1 MQRHNSPQRPR
12 SWLEI
17 SREDDCFED
26 IRIPRG
32 VPHGR
37 VQLQNSPRTCP
48 NDSCI
53 LGGQWSQNGYE
64 WSSQERD
71 VQCLLFGTRRSS
83 RTQRWNDKKP
93 PPPKAQHANRCV
105 PGCQVRHVSIVRSF
119 AERNRTRSLLS
130 VCDGMIYLHVVRVKP
145 TIATK

>member
-17 SREDDCFED
+17 SREDVCFEN
-26 IRIPRG
+26 IRIPQS

-37 VQLQNSPRTCP
+37 CPTSKNSPRTCP

-53 LGGQWSQNGYE
+53 LGGQWSQNGYK
-64 WSSQERD
+64 WSTQERD
-71 VQCLLFGTRRSS
+71 IQCLLFGTRRST
-83 RTQRWNDKKP
+83 RTQRWNDEKP

-105 PGCQVRHVSIVRSF
+105 PGCQVRHVSMVRSLQKTF
-119 AERNRTRSLLS
+119 MTNLS
-130 VCDGMIYLHVVRVKP
+130 SVSAMI
-145 TIATK
+145 